1 MICKN
6 CIYWELDNDEGT
18 DYHRCAC
25 DPSPRLDDV
34 TEAEDGCEYGTD
46 WPPLERTIGWTE
58 ARLRGALLPGACRM
72 YRAILAYL
80 RELEE
85 LKDETPD

>member
-1 MICKN
+1 MKCKS

-46 WPPLERTIGWTE
+46 WPPLDRTIGWME
-58 ARLRGALLPGACRM
+58 GHLRGTVIPGTVKM
-72 YRAILAYL
+72 YRAILGYL
-80 RELEE
+80 RELEV

>member
-46 WPPLERTIGWTE
+46 WPPLDRTIGWT
-58 ARLRGALLPGACRM
+58 
-72 YRAILAYL
+72 
-80 RELEE
+80 
-85 LKDETPD
+85 